1 MMQTRK
7 QTLVEVVCSTF
18 FAFLLSAA
26 LQEFIVAPLWH
37 LHTSA
42 AGNIS
47 ITLFYTAVSLVRSYQ
62 QRRFFNWLHRSKS

>member
-1 MMQTRK
+1 MQTRK
-7 QTLVEVVCSTF
+7 QTIVEVVCSTF

-26 LQEFIVAPLWH
+26 LQEFVVAPLWH

-47 ITLFYTAVSLVRSYQ
+47 VSLVRSYQ